1 MKKITFLIL
10 AISSGV
16 AAMAQCS
23 INPGNSYQF
32 TVQGTN
38 YMVVKQQLNWA
49 AAAACAVSRNG
60 FLAEINSQVEQDS
73 VYYYVNQAG
82 ITASQTVAP
91 DGGGASYLWL
101 GGNDILSEGSWV
113 WNGDNQGAMIPFWQG
128 KANGTAVN
136 GAFTN
141 WGNEPDDFNNN
152 QDGLGLAITN
162 WPLGVAGQWNDVNT
176 ANQLYFVIEYSIST
190 GIIEATN
197 QSMIELYPNPVKN
210 EVRISQPGS
219 KRYVI
224 IDIQGKIIQSGTVT
238 SQQMSVAALAKGVYL
253 IQLFDVNQELLHQ
266 QKLIKE

>member
-1 MKKITFLIL
+1 MKKITTFLL
-10 AISSGV
+10 AITSGV

-32 TVQGTN
+32 SVQGTN
-38 YMVVKQQLNWA
+38 YMVVKQPLNWT

-91 DGGGASYLWL
+91 DGGGASYVWL
-101 GGNDILSEGSWV
+101 GGNDISTEGAWV
-113 WNGDNQGAMIPFWQG
+113 WDGDNTGSSIPFWQG
-128 KANGTAVN
+128 KANGMPVN
-136 GAFTN
+136 GAFNN

-176 ANQLYFVIEYSIST
+176 TNPLYFVIEYPIAT
-190 GIIEATN
+190 GINEENDQSNIE
-197 QSMIELYPNPVKN
+197 IFPNPAVDVMN
-210 EVRISQPGS
+210 VSINGS
-219 KRYVI
+219 ATYSI
-224 IDIQGKIIQSGTVT
+224 TGLQGKLLQTGVVSNQLV
-238 SQQMSVAALAKGVYL
+238 SVATLAKGIYL
-253 IQLFDVNQELLHQ
+253 IQLFDESQELIHQ

>member
-1 MKKITFLIL
+1 MNKIIILII
-10 AISSGV
+10 AITSGF
-16 AAMAQCS
+16 AAFAQCS
-23 INPGNSYQF
+23 ISSNNIYAF
-32 TVQGTN
+32 TVQGKS
-38 YMVVKQQLNWA
+38 YEVIKQKLSWT
-49 AAAACAVSRNG
+49 AAAACAVTRNG
-60 FLAEINSQVEQDS
+60 SLAEINSQVEQDS

-128 KANGTAVN
+128 KANGTAIN

-141 WGNEPDDFNNN
+141 WGNEPDNFNNN

-176 ANQLYFVIEYSIST
+176 ANQLYFVIEYPIST
-190 GIIEATN
+190 GIIEAKN
-197 QSMIELYPNPVKN
+197 QSMIELYPNPVKD

-219 KRYVI
+219 KSYVI
-224 IDIQGKIIQSGTVT
+224 TDLQGKVIQSGTVT
-238 SQQMSVAALAKGVYL
+238 SQQISVAALAKGVYL
-253 IQLFDVNQELLHQ
+253 IQLFDGSQELIHQ
-266 QKLIKE
+266 QKLIKK

>member
-1 MKKITFLIL
+1 MNKILPLLLVIT
-10 AISSGV
+10 SGV

-32 TVQGTN
+32 SVQGTN
-38 YMVVKQQLNWA
+38 YMVVKQPLNWA

-91 DGGGASYLWL
+91 DGGGASYVWL
-101 GGNDILSEGSWV
+101 GGNDISTEGAWI
-113 WNGDNQGAMIPFWQG
+113 WDGDDTSSSIPFWQG
-128 KANGTAVN
+128 KANGSAVN

-176 ANQLYFVIEYSIST
+176 ANQLYFVIEYPITT
-190 GIIEATN
+190 GIEEVGSTSSFDIFPNPATN
-197 QSMIELYPNPVKN
+197 HI
-210 EVRISQPGS
+210 RISNAKNS
-219 KRYVI
+219 SYVVS
-224 IDIQGKIIQSGTVT
+224 DLRGKAVQSGAV
-238 SQQMSVAALAKGVYL
+238 SNRQISVAALAKGVYL
-253 IQLFDVNQELLHQ
+253 IQLYDDSQELIHQ

>member
-1 MKKITFLIL
+1 MNKIIILII
-10 AISSGV
+10 AITSGFV
-16 AAMAQCS
+16 AFAQCS
-23 INPGNSYQF
+23 ISSNNIYAF
-32 TVQGTN
+32 TVQGKS
-38 YMVVKQQLNWA
+38 YEVIKQKLSWT
-49 AAAACAVSRNG
+49 AAAACAVTRNG
-60 FLAEINSQVEQDS
+60 SLAEINSQVEQDS

-176 ANQLYFVIEYSIST
+176 ANQMYFVIEYPIST
-190 GIIEATN
+190 GVNESTIDSDY
-197 QSMIELYPNPVKN
+197 QLFPNPVVN
-210 EVRISQPGS
+210 EIYIPKEGVAS
-219 KRYVI
+219 YI
-224 IDIQGKIIQSGTVT
+224 ITDLQGKIIQSGTVT
-238 SQQMSVAALAKGVYL
+238 SKQISVATLSKGVYL
-253 IQLFDVNQELLHQ
+253 IQLFNGSQDLIHQ